1 MTVVVTGAT
10 GFIGANIVR
19 VLLDTGETVRVLVRP
34 NSDTRNLDGL
44 PVDMVYGDIRDDAS
58 VRVALQGCRTLYHVA
73 AHYSLWTPHPEE
85 MYATNVEGTANLLR
99 LALAVGVEKVVYT
112 SSVATI
118 GQPADD
124 TPGDETMTLQ
134 LSDAIGHYKRSKL
147 LAEQRALDLCQQG
160 LPLVIVNPA
169 APIGPWDIKPTP
181 TGKIIVDFLRRRMP
195 AYLDTGLN
203 LIDVQDVARG
213 HVLAAQYGR
222 IGERYILGHQNLS
235 LQAILQVL
243 AEVSGLRAPSWRI
256 PYGLALATGYMS
268 EWVACYTHKAPL
280 VPLAGVKMA
289 RRPMYFNAQK
299 AVRELGLPQS
309 PIDAA
314 MRRAVQWFRERGYV

>member
-1 MTVVVTGAT
+1 VTTVVTGAT

-19 VLLDTGETVRVLVRP
+19 VLLDAGETVRVLIRSH
-34 NSDTRNLDGL
+34 SDTRNLDGL
-44 PVDMVYGDIRDDAS
+44 PVDLAYGDIRDYAS
-58 VRVALQGCRTLYHVA
+58 VRAALQGCRTLYHAA
-73 AHYSLWTPHPEE
+73 AHYSLWTPQPEE

-99 LALAVGVEKVVYT
+99 VALDVGVEKVVYT

-118 GQPADD
+118 GQPADG

-147 LAEQRALDLCQQG
+147 LAEQRAFELCAQG
-160 LPLVIVNPA
+160 VPLVVVNPA

-181 TGKIIVDFLRRRMP
+181 TGKIIVDFLRRRLP

-203 LIDVQDVARG
+203 LIAVEDVARG
-213 HVLAAQYGR
+213 HVLAAQYGK
-222 IGERYILGHQNLS
+222 IGERYILGHQNMS
-235 LQAILQVL
+235 LRDILQVL
-243 AEVSGLRAPSWRI
+243 ADVSGRRAPTRRI
-256 PYGLALATGYMS
+256 PYGVALATGYMS
-268 EWVACYTHKAPL
+268 EWVARCTHKAPL

-309 PIDAA
+309 SIEAA